1 VSASGMPSRRVQA
14 DAQRGISFD
23 HLIGPHWKRWWDP
36 QSNERA
42 LRIADELEAAG
53 WHESAG
59 QVRKAA
65 ETAWRFQSYAR
76 P

>member
-1 VSASGMPSRRVQA
+1 MRNVAFHSITSSARIRSDG
-14 DAQRGISFD
+14 GI
-23 HLIGPHWKRWWDP
+23 LN
-36 QSNERA
+36 NERA
-42 LRIADELEAAG
+42 LRIAEELEAAG

-59 QVRKAA
+59 QVRKAT